1 MRIGI
6 LYLDDRHL
14 EDLLL
19 VQRLARVLKQ
29 LPAPMVLV
37 HGSGGRAEQLLE
49 AEGYVPERR
58 NGVLVARSDHE
69 QTLIERGIRETNQRL
84 VAGLN
89 ELLVPAV
96 GIQGSDRGLLR
107 RTATGTL
114 QVGRT
119 AWLVQLLRQGVW
131 PVVSTLVAT
140 ETEQIVEAPAAEV
153 LEALI
158 ATWTPEVVVALL
170 SEEPGDVMREAI
182 RKQKVDLWMGQL
194 EELPEA
200 VKQGVFQGSNALSS

>member
-58 NGVLVARSDHE
+58 DGVLVVRSAHE
-69 QTLIERGIRETNQRL
+69 RGLVERGIRETNQRL

-89 ELLVPAV
+89 ELLIPAV

-107 RTATGTL
+107 RTASGAL

-119 AWLVQLLRQGVW
+119 AWLAQLLRQGVW

-153 LEALI
+153 LGAL
-158 ATWTPEVVVALL
+158 AGGCMSEVVIALL
-170 SEEPGDVMREAI
+170 RNELEEPIG
-182 RKQKVDLWMGQL
+182 KVLKNKRIGFWIGQL

-200 VKQGVFQGSNALSS
+200 VKRGVFQGNNALSS